1 MHRMIIIE
9 KLYIFVRNFSFKIV
23 FYYDYAQN
31 ILLFPL
37 ILACLLPVSSLVV
50 LNVTCAPIGWS
61 WIDVDVR
68 HMADRMVGPSTGAGD
83 QPARVNLHH
92 SLRHLNGCDT

>member
-1 MHRMIIIE
+1 MIIIE
-9 KLYIFVRNFSFKIV
+9 NYNIFVRNFSFKIV

-31 ILLFPL
+31 ILLSPL
-37 ILACLLPVSSLVV
+37 ILACLLQVSLLVV
-50 LNVTCAPIGWS
+50 LNVTCAPIGRS
-61 WIDVDVR
+61 RIDVDVH

-92 SLRHLNGCDT
+92 SFRHLDGYDN